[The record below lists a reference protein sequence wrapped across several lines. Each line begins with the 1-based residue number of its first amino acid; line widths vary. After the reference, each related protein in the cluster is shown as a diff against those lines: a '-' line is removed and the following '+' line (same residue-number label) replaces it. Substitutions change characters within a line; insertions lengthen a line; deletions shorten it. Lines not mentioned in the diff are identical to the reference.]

1 MSWTDE
7 RVSLLKKMWG
17 EGRTAKEIAEALGNG
32 VTRNAV
38 IGKAHRL
45 SLSARVSPIQQN
57 KKQVKAPVINDNVQK
72 KDGIQLK
79 DLKDSMCRWPHGD
92 PKEKGFH
99 FCGAKCVPNLPYCLE
114 HAKIAYQAPKSRQVI
129 SDEFIESFAN
139 DTTRQAEGK

>member
-1 MSWTDE
+1 MSWTEE

-17 EGRTAKEIAEALGNG
+17 EGRTAKEIAEALGDG

-45 SLSARVSPIQQN
+45 NLSSRVSPIQQN
-57 KKQVKAPVINDNVQK
+57 KKPAKPIVQDNK
-72 KDGIQLK
+72 KPKEGGLQLK

-99 FCGAKCVPNLPYCLE
+99 FCGDRRVPGLPYCLE
-114 HAKIAYQAPKSRQVI
+114 HAKAAYHANKSKQIAPPENVDGFAASE
-129 SDEFIESFAN
+129 DEDEKIA
-139 DTTRQAEGK
+139 